1 MKVTLAAAAVLLTLA
16 AAPVAAQMAGNP
28 AAGYKRDV
36 GLPASAVPAALR
48 EVGFDQKLNER
59 VPLDVQFKDE
69 AGRSVVLG
77 NYFGARP
84 VVLAFVYFDCPMLCS
99 QVLNATA
106 SALDLMSIEAGRD
119 FDVVA
124 VSFDA
129 RETPAQAQVRRKI
142 TLERYH
148 HGNAEEGWHFLTGD
162 QAAIDRLTA
171 AAGFRYSWDEET
183 KQFAHPAGVVV
194 LTPDGR
200 LARYLFG
207 IEYGPRDL
215 RLAIVEASEGK
226 IGSAVDALL
235 LYCYHYDPMTGRYGL
250 IVMRVLRLAG
260 GATVLALAS
269 FVLIMLRRERK
280 LGRPFSPKSSA
291 LSPGHSALPSS
302 LSPKP

>member
-1 MKVTLAAAAVLLTLA
+1 MKITLAAAAVLLTVA

-36 GLPASAVPAALR
+36 GLPASAVPAPLR
-48 EVGFDQKLNER
+48 EVGFDQRLNEH
-59 VPLDVQFKDE
+59 VPLDVQFTDE
-69 AGRSVVLG
+69 AGRSVMLG
-77 NYFGARP
+77 DYFGSRP

-99 QVLNATA
+99 QVLSATA
-106 SALDLMSIEAGRD
+106 SALDLMSIEAGKD

-129 RETPAQAQVRRKI
+129 RETPAKAQARKAI

-148 HGNAEEGWHFLTGD
+148 HSHAAEGWHFLTGD
-162 QAAIDRLTA
+162 QASIDRLTA
-171 AAGFRYSWDEET
+171 AAGFRYTWDEAT
-183 KQFAHPAGVVV
+183 RQFAHPAGVVV

-200 LARYLFG
+200 LARYIFG
-207 IEYGPRDL
+207 IEYGARDL

-226 IGSAVDALL
+226 IGTAVDALL

-280 LGRPFSPKSSA
+280 LRRPNPCA
-291 LSPGHSALPSS
+291 LNPN